1 MNYVIIE
8 LDTTA
13 PILET
18 FAPRYTTRDTVNN
31 IVIKANEQIG
41 KIEKL
46 YVTDSQGATRNLDFS
61 LSNNVITGIVKFND
75 LAIGTAILSVQV
87 SDTVFNLS
95 EIYTHEI
102 IIKDTLSH
110 LKMSTEIKS
119 MIPKTNI
126 LARKVITKIE

>member
-13 PILET
+13 PILEI

-46 YVTDSQGATRNLDFS
+46 YVTDSRGVTRNLDFS
-61 LSNNVITGIVKFND
+61 LSNNVITGIVKLND

-87 SDTVFNLS
+87 SDTVLNLS
-95 EIYTHEI
+95 QLYTHEI

-110 LKMSTEIKS
+110 LKISTEIKS
-119 MIPKTNI
+119 MTPKTNI
-126 LARKVITKIE
+126 SIRKITTKIE